1 MSKQPEAKDE
11 FFVGWRD
18 KVPTGQNR
26 FLQRYILTLSGLIA
40 LVGAAL
46 VISQRGFADSVFEF
60 GEIRVWEGIYLAD
73 PVPMLKIRSVNSNP
87 LEPTYERIL
96 LVGFGKRTAL
106 HAIGKIEA
114 EHGPLQ
120 GKAVRL
126 RGTLIYHEG
135 KRALELTEE
144 KEAFDGWGDESIAYP
159 ENVFQEMGRQRWVGE
174 ILDPKCALGVMKPG
188 FGKPHRSCAI
198 RCISGGIPPVLRVQL
213 SEGRHRYFLLTG
225 PHGEPINQEV
235 LPYVADP
242 LRICGELARLDDWY
256 VLRVDPRNDIS
267 RLASWKSDV
276 PIPMCQQ

>member
-1 MSKQPEAKDE
+1 MSQKPQAKDE

-18 KVPTGQNR
+18 KVPAGQNR
-26 FLQRYILTLSGLIA
+26 FLRRNILLLSGWVA
-40 LVGAAL
+40 VVGAAL

-60 GEIRVWEGIYLAD
+60 GEIRSWEGIYQAD

-87 LEPTYERIL
+87 LEPAYERIL

-114 EHGPLQ
+114 EQGPLQ

-144 KEAFDGWGDESIAYP
+144 KDAFDGWGDESIAYP
-159 ENVFQEMGRQRWVGE
+159 ENVFQELGRQRLVGE

-188 FGKPHRSCAI
+188 VGKPHRSCAI
-198 RCISGGIPPVLRVQL
+198 RCLSGGIPPVLRVQL

-225 PHGEPINQEV
+225 PKGEPINQEV

-242 LRICGELARLDDWY
+242 VRICGELARLDDWH
-256 VLRVDPRNDIS
+256 VLRIGSGEDII
-267 RLASWKSDV
+267 RLPSWASDV
-276 PIPMCQQ
+276 PVPMCQN